1 MTCRLAER
9 LLTHLQF
16 SKTLAIIAMA
26 SSLGCVSPDVEQRA
40 ALPPVAR
47 APADLSPWMAAGK
60 LAVTADGET
69 QTARFE
75 WRRHDLSRDTITVSG
90 PFSMNRQVMEREGS
104 RLTWQDGGETR
115 SLSEVTSL
123 PPTLRLLAMR
133 NPETI
138 GQWLLG
144 YPGGAEDWQIDVL
157 AWQTVSPWMLP
168 EQLTVVGPEF
178 SLRLI
183 VARWEIGPQE

>member
-1 MTCRLAER
+1 MTRRPAER
-9 LLTHLQF
+9 LLAHLQF
-16 SKTLAIIAMA
+16 SKTLVIITLA
-26 SSLGCVSPDVEQRA
+26 SSLGCVSPNLEQRDA
-40 ALPPVAR
+40 VPPAAR

-69 QTARFE
+69 NTARFE

-115 SLSEVTSL
+115 SLSEGTAL
-123 PPTLRLLAMR
+123 PPTLRLLATR
-133 NPETI
+133 NPENI

-144 YPGGAEDWQIDVL
+144 YPGDAEGWQIDVL
-157 AWQTVSPWMLP
+157 AWQTVSSWMLP
-168 EQLTVVGPEF
+168 EELTVVGPEF
-178 SLRLI
+178 SLKLM
-183 VARWEIGPQE
+183 VSKWEIGIQE

>member
-9 LLTHLQF
+9 LLVHIQF
-16 SKTLAIIAMA
+16 SKTLAIITMA
-26 SSLGCVSPDVEQRA
+26 SSLGCANPDLEQRA
-40 ALPPVAR
+40 ALPPAAR

-69 QTARFE
+69 NTASFE
-75 WRRHDLSRDTITVSG
+75 WRRHDPSRDTITVSG

-104 RLTWQDGGETR
+104 RLTWQDGGDPR
-115 SLSEVTSL
+115 SLSEVTAL

-133 NPETI
+133 NPEII

-144 YPGGAEDWQIDVL
+144 YSGGAEGWQIDVVT
-157 AWQTVSPWMLP
+157 WQTVSPWILP
-168 EQLTVVGPEF
+168 KQLTVVGPEL
-178 SLRLI
+178 SLKLV
-183 VARWEIGPQE
+183 VATWEIGKQE